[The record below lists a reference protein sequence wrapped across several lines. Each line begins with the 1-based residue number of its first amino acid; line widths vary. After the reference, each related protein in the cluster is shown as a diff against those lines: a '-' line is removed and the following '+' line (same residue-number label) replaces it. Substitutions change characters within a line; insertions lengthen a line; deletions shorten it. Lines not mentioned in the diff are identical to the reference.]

1 MLIEEIH
8 NIVDLIVIA
17 MLVIVLKMLR
27 NLSKEEK

>member
-27 NLSKEEK
+27 NLSKEEE